1 MKALFLGSLLKR
13 KRAKKALF
21 LIYVVK
27 WDMVRARKGHLACKE
42 PKRSSVGVISRP
54 RPQGARGEGKK
65 LTCPKFMCSYLV
77 HLWAAMALREAAT
90 TKDHLVH
97 LFFID

>member
-1 MKALFLGSLLKR
+1 MKALFLGILLKR

-42 PKRSSVGVISRP
+42 PKRSSGRHQQAPATRRTWGGQKIDLSKIYVFVFSAFVGD
-54 RPQGARGEGKK
+54 GA
-65 LTCPKFMCSYLV
+65 
-77 HLWAAMALREAAT
+77 A
-90 TKDHLVH
+90 
-97 LFFID
+97 